1 MISKLL
7 HTAGQID
14 GVAKPRFSIGLPGKI
29 KAYILGFALLGS
41 LAAISCTQGSYPV
54 DIFYEM
60 HYQQSYK
67 SHEPPRLSAPASA
80 VAFFPPPKSTAFETN
95 TGKHLFNVNCSM
107 CHGLDAKGTGP
118 VLTKLMTTYGYQV
131 QADPDLTGSVVTS
144 FGDSVIESF
153 MMTGVQVM
161 PSFSKLLSAEERQL
175 IIDYIRT
182 LQ

>member
-1 MISKLL
+1 MTSKML
-7 HTAGQID
+7 HTAGQVD
-14 GVAKPRFSIGLPGKI
+14 GVAKRRFNFKMPSKI

-41 LAAISCTQGSYPV
+41 LAAISCTQGTYPV

-67 SHEPPRLSAPASA
+67 SHEPPRLSSPASA
-80 VAFFPPPKSTAFETN
+80 VAFFPGPKSTSFN
-95 TGKHLFNVNCSM
+95 TGEHLFVVNCSM
-107 CHGLDAKGTGP
+107 CHGLDGKGTGP
-118 VLTKLMTTYGYQV
+118 VLNTLKTTYGYEV
-131 QADPDLTGSVVTS
+131 QADPNLTGDVVTS

-153 MMTGVQVM
+153 MMTGVTVM